1 MSFITQLYYYVL
13 LILYTKR
20 KKKQEA
26 TKRKKKSNSKI
37 GSKLPIVY
45 IIVKSKKV
53 DFEGNNIVHF
63 DTEIKS
69 LDKKV
74 CVCLL
79 KYVKVVQEKK

>member
-26 TKRKKKSNSKI
+26 TEKEEEEPNSKI

-63 DTEIKS
+63 DTEIKN
-69 LDKKV
+69 LDKKM
-74 CVCLL
+74 CVCL
-79 KYVKVVQEKK
+79 Y

>member
-1 MSFITQLYYYVL
+1 VSFITQLYYYVL

-20 KKKQEA
+20 KKSKKPQ

-63 DTEIKS
+63 DTEIKN
-69 LDKKV
+69 LDKK
-74 CVCLL
+74 
-79 KYVKVVQEKK
+79 KKTPQRYV

>member
-20 KKKQEA
+20 TKKRKKPQ

-63 DTEIKS
+63 DTEIKN
-69 LDKKV
+69 LDKNV
-74 CVCLL
+74 CVCL
-79 KYVKVVQEKK
+79 Y